1 MSGILCLVSFPL
13 SLMSLANLR
22 GTTEE
27 SGRGP
32 VWGDPDLGGRSNV
45 DVFPIENGDLQIM
58 ECLGMM
64 YGCKPMSCA
73 SIFGEMFIACPARPT
88 WVVFSRWL
96 QNPGGWWLRSEVAI
110 YLAKEWANPI
120 WDQL

>member
-1 MSGILCLVSFPL
+1 MSGIVFVSFPL
-13 SLMSLANLR
+13 SLKSSANLR
-22 GTTEE
+22 G
-27 SGRGP
+27 
-32 VWGDPDLGGRSNV
+32 SNV
-45 DVFPIENGDLQIM
+45 DVFPIKNGDLQIM